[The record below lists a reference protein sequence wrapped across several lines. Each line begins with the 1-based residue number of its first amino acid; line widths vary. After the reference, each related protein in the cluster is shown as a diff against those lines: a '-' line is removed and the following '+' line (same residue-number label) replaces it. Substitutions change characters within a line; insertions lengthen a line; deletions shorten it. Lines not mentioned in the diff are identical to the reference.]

1 MQRTPQLTITF
12 PRNKQSLK
20 IELIR
25 LKEEE
30 NLNLSSYMVALLEK
44 DLGGYC

>member
-12 PRNKQSLK
+12 PRKKQSLK

-30 NLNLSSYMVALLEK
+30 NLNLSSYMVALLER
-44 DLGGYC
+44 DLGEYC